1 VVEREPSRGRFGG
14 TILSTTRQTNS
25 GGRLF
30 RQDFYVVT
38 GSLVFL
44 SGVAWFYVLRVPD
57 EGMDVGVLTR
67 PESVD
72 SMSDPMSGMDM
83 GSSMS
88 LAVFMTTWVVM
99 MVAMMFPATA
109 PVVLVF
115 DRWRRS
121 RNRSTSLTVSF
132 VLGYLAVWSAAG
144 LSVYAAL
151 LVIEDQV
158 TTSES
163 AVRVGGATLV
173 AAVLYQLS
181 PLKTICL
188 TKCRSPLT
196 LVMDHAQRLGRGR
209 FGPFQVGVV
218 HGAYCLGCCWALM
231 AVLVV
236 LGLMHLG
243 WMAAVSG
250 LILVEKV
257 LPSGHGYGQ
266 IIGAGI
272 AVAGA
277 TVLITGSGLGA

>member
-1 VVEREPSRGRFGG
+1 MVEREPPCGRVGG
-14 TILSTTRQTNS
+14 TILSATRHAHS
-25 GGRLF
+25 GGTVSRRDL
-30 RQDFYVVT
+30 YVVT
-38 GSLVFL
+38 GALVFL
-44 SGVAWFYVLRVPD
+44 SAVAWFYVVREPSD
-57 EGMDVGVLTR
+57 GMDVGVLTR
-67 PESVD
+67 PESAD
-72 SMSDPMSGMDM
+72 AMSDPMSGMDM

-88 LAVFMTTWVVM
+88 LTVFMTTWVVM

-115 DRWRRS
+115 DRWRRT
-121 RNRSTSLTVSF
+121 RNRTPFLTASF
-132 VLGYLAVWSAAG
+132 VLGYLAVWSLAG

-151 LVIEDQV
+151 TVIEDHV
-158 TTSES
+158 TSSES

-173 AAVLYQLS
+173 AAGLYQLS
-181 PLKTICL
+181 PLKTMCL

-196 LVMDHAQRLGRGR
+196 LVMNHAQQLSRGLLGPLR
-209 FGPFQVGVV
+209 VGVV

-236 LGLMHLG
+236 LGLMNLG
-243 WMAAVSG
+243 WMAAVSA

-257 LPSGHGYGQ
+257 LPAGHNYGR
-266 IIGAGI
+266 IVGVGI